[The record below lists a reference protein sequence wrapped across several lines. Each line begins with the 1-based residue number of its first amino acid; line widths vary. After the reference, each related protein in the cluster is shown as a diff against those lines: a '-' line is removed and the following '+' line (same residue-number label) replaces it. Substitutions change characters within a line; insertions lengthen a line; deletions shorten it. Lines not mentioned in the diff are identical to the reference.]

1 MLRSCACGG
10 AELSRLPCSYLCC
23 SPVSSLCF
31 HSMARRVCAAC
42 CWLPPLPL
50 NRNMPWLYARP
61 LCSMARLDKVKN
73 LTGLAEWYA
82 SSPRLR
88 SLVNLV
94 IVGEHVWWG
103 IGKTD
108 GEHEITC

>member
-1 MLRSCACGG
+1 
-10 AELSRLPCSYLCC
+10 
-23 SPVSSLCF
+23 
-31 HSMARRVCAAC
+31 
-42 CWLPPLPL
+42 
-50 NRNMPWLYARP
+50 
-61 LCSMARLDKVKN
+61 MARLDKVKN